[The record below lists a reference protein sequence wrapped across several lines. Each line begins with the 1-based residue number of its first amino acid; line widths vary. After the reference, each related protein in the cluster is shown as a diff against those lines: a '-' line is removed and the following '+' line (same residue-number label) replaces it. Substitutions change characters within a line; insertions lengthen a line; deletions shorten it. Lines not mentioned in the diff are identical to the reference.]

1 MQIIMKRI
9 ITTVAL
15 ACVALLAFGQKQSI
29 IRPRIELVEVETE
42 IDEAFTTE
50 LEVFYMNDEN
60 PRMYYLSLGHLG
72 VGTDIIQVQFDPV
85 FELFIPLGGTLD
97 EAIAKMQEIKDFY
110 KAPRKS
116 TMELN
121 GCFAVAYP
129 NNEIIPVKVT
139 RRQFV
144 TKVLEFSL
152 PTEGTQPLVRATHI
166 GKNDFGSLLS
176 SLKLY
181 KKLHPKEK

>member
-1 MQIIMKRI
+1 MKKVLLSLALVCV
-9 ITTVAL
+9 TVL
-15 ACVALLAFGQKQSI
+15 SFGQNNSI
-29 IRPRIELVEVETE
+29 LRPRIELVEVETE

-121 GCFAVAYP
+121 SCFAVAYP